1 MAETTTEVRADIEQT
16 RARMSNAIA
25 ELERKVD
32 VTQKVREHPWA
43 SIGVAFGAGI
53 ALSASS
59 ADVKAARVTSDATR
73 QTGSKLGGALD
84 EVVAALVAGVTAA
97 VHQRIDGAVK
107 EVVTSIRGDIGP
119 SDGKSRPS
127 ASSFA
132 GSDTTP
138 EIPVR
143 AD

>member
-1 MAETTTEVRADIEQT
+1 MPETTTEVRADIEQT
-16 RARMSNAIA
+16 RARMSDAIA

-32 VTQKVREHPWA
+32 FTQKIREHPWA
-43 SIGVAFGAGI
+43 SIGVAFGAGV

-84 EVVAALVAGVTAA
+84 GVVATLLTAVTTA
-97 VHQRIDGAVK
+97 VHQRIDGAVSD
-107 EVVTSIRGDIGP
+107 VVSTIRG
-119 SDGKSRPS
+119 ST
-127 ASSFA
+127 A
-132 GSDTTP
+132 GSGSRAGSSSYASADTP
-138 EIPVR
+138 ADLPIR

>member
-16 RARMSNAIA
+16 RARMSDAIA

-32 VTQKVREHPWA
+32 VTQKVRDHPWA

-73 QTGSKLGGALD
+73 QTGSKVGSALD
-84 EVVAALVAGVTAA
+84 GVVAALVAGVTAA

-107 EVVTSIRGDIGP
+107 EVVTSIRGDVAP
-119 SDGKSRPS
+119 SDGKPRPGS
-127 ASSFA
+127 SSFMRT
-132 GSDTTP
+132 DTAAEFP
-138 EIPVR
+138 IR

>member
-16 RARMSNAIA
+16 RARMSDAIA

-32 VTQKVREHPWA
+32 VTQKVRDHPWA
-43 SIGVAFGAGI
+43 SIGVAFGAGV

-73 QTGSKLGGALD
+73 QTGSKVGSALD
-84 EVVAALVAGVTAA
+84 GVVAALVAGVTAA
-97 VHQRIDGAVK
+97 VHERIDGAVK
-107 EVVTSIRGDIGP
+107 EVVTTIRGDIGQ
-119 SDGKSRPS
+119 SNVKTR
-127 ASSFA
+127 A
-132 GSDTTP
+132 GSNSFTRSDTSSEFPT
-138 EIPVR
+138 R

>member
-1 MAETTTEVRADIEQT
+1 MPETTTEVRADIEQT
-16 RARMSNAIA
+16 RARMSDAIA

-32 VTQKVREHPWA
+32 FTQKIREHPWA
-43 SIGVAFGAGI
+43 SIGVAFGAGV

-84 EVVAALVAGVTAA
+84 GVVATLLTAVTTA
-97 VHQRIDGAVK
+97 VHQRIDGAVSD
-107 EVVTSIRGDIGP
+107 VVSTIRGSTTGT
-119 SDGKSRPS
+119 GSR
-127 ASSFA
+127 A
-132 GSDTTP
+132 GSSSYASADTP
-138 EIPVR
+138 ADLPIR